1 MSEVRVGRYE
11 ATQGNLPP
19 VCMRCG
25 APATTHAA
33 KTFFFQPGWMAQVP
47 IPLVTSLAALAVRK
61 KAKIVAPFCDRH
73 KGHWLIHGLWLWC
86 SLFIVPVF
94 AFSLMLANDD
104 RVLGFMLGMM
114 LGFLV
119 WVVIAVI
126 AHETSIHANEK
137 ETTENSLTLV
147 RVSEQFAQAVI
158 TSRQGRRGD
167 DYPEALPGGPRGGGS
182 EQYFDPKS

>member
-1 MSEVRVGRYE
+1 MADVRLGRYE

-25 APATTHAA
+25 APATTHAT
-33 KTFFFQPGWMAQVP
+33 KTFFFQPSWMAQVP

-73 KGHWLIHGLWLWC
+73 KSHWLIHGLWLWC
-86 SLFIVPVF
+86 SLLTVPVF

-114 LGFLV
+114 LGFFI
-119 WVVIAVI
+119 WVVIAVV

-137 ETTENSLTLV
+137 ETTEHSLTLV
-147 RVSEQFAQAVI
+147 HVSDAFAQAVSQLRMRQEGYPHEPG
-158 TSRQGRRGD
+158 SRR
-167 DYPEALPGGPRGGGS
+167 S
-182 EQYFDPKS
+182 EQYFDPKR